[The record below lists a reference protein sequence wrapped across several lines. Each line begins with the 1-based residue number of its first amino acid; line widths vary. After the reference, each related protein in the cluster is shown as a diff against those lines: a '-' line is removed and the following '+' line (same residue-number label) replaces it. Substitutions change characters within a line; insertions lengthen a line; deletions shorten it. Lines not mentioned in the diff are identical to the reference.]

1 MVQTISL
8 HELDDWKREPGEWLC
23 TARDL
28 VLDDPWLGEIMS
40 FLTTCSPSCPGS
52 PMIRMGGSLAQLC
65 LLALMLEVA
74 YPYKHREIVCA
85 VR

>member
-40 FLTTCSPSCPGS
+40 FLTTCLAIVPWFSDDSNGGKLGS
-52 PMIRMGGSLAQLC
+52 IVPFGVDVGGGLP
-65 LLALMLEVA
+65 V
-74 YPYKHREIVCA
+74 
-85 VR
+85 